1 MAAEGNAAAKD
12 AMLQTLN
19 SALGNLG
26 GGQKSWMVPSNT
38 TANVV
43 PAPSELTVK
52 AAPFTVRKRGRPPK
66 NNSARPNRQ
75 QPAIEHARPSIE
87 PQADRQPPSN
97 STSPQLANVVTDSYK
112 TRLQP
117 SAVTVFPSPTPSEE
131 NTHILATADLDLI
144 GTESTVASHDP
155 TGTGDM
161 SLERRIGMRLR
172 KPSEEAVVHREK
184 RRRQDE
190 GRQARPTV
198 SASASGYQTPTL
210 SHLPSSI
217 SRPPAGSQLYTH
229 SPRLEQT
236 QSRSPSLG
244 QISSDPVQSPQL
256 AQEFQGFGADTTDMP
271 FLGQGHEAPTRPQS
285 MVQSAWY
292 TTQECLHILDAF
304 RHSQAS
310 ASLNPTERSRL
321 SVLKGAVDS
330 QDWAYVTMHQIYCL
344 LDCDPNSLPVDI
356 RTQPGL
362 THALGVMR
370 SVLET
375 NKRLSPAVLQFCARF
390 PYQLGDIRARWPAT
404 FAQQARMFTSFVSF
418 SPYYKDVEQTCE
430 VRRFPP
436 LAWELTERLG
446 LTSFTFQRL
455 LFTVVLRTLWQR
467 VPGNIDRRR
476 CEAEAIGLFRQNQ
489 IEYFQRRYLVSPH
502 PTQMSA
508 ENEANLQNWGPRM
521 RAVVEELEHAAS
533 LPLPCQVPLPY
544 QDLSPPLQQN
554 PQQNPRYSLNADVSR
569 YPDQAQTMQHT
580 TQLARGPRQWPTRSV
595 QRSHVLASNAAPQHA
610 KSVPLLPPA
619 GWVQPQQRQPNP
631 VRFGLHQTNLQS
643 PVLKARSAESPLYQ
657 FVQGFVKPPQRLS
670 NVTRAVEKLTFKLDA
685 DLMAAI
691 PVTLPDGSGVVG
703 ERLVDTNS
711 RTIRLRCI
719 KWPAAADRPDDH
731 IWATQ
736 DTSWIPHSYF
746 SFNGVS
752 LTQRKKVHYGKD
764 LPIDISHLVTE
775 GENTLE
781 MTVMAPTSDKTYQ
794 SFLVAI
800 ELLGITSHALIKQNC
815 LEKNRIPPEQVLA
828 DIRRKLRGS
837 SDDDDITIV
846 ESNLTINL
854 FDPFSASKICDIPV
868 RSRACPHPDCFDLE
882 TFLQTRRR
890 KGDASMPDLWRCPIC
905 NADARPDFLVVD
917 GFMQNVKQQ
926 LDTHGLSNIR
936 AIVVQQDGKWQ
947 PKAEVR
953 EGVSDDPP
961 TPTIRRRSTIPAQSE
976 IIDLSD

>member
-1 MAAEGNAAAKD
+1 
-12 AMLQTLN
+12 
-19 SALGNLG
+19 
-26 GGQKSWMVPSNT
+26 
-38 TANVV
+38 
-43 PAPSELTVK
+43 
-52 AAPFTVRKRGRPPK
+52 
-66 NNSARPNRQ
+66 
-75 QPAIEHARPSIE
+75 
-87 PQADRQPPSN
+87 
-97 STSPQLANVVTDSYK
+97 
-112 TRLQP
+112 
-117 SAVTVFPSPTPSEE
+117 
-131 NTHILATADLDLI
+131 
-144 GTESTVASHDP
+144 
-155 TGTGDM
+155 
-161 SLERRIGMRLR
+161 
-172 KPSEEAVVHREK
+172 
-184 RRRQDE
+184 
-190 GRQARPTV
+190 
-198 SASASGYQTPTL
+198 
-210 SHLPSSI
+210 
-217 SRPPAGSQLYTH
+217 
-229 SPRLEQT
+229 
-236 QSRSPSLG
+236 
-244 QISSDPVQSPQL
+244 
-256 AQEFQGFGADTTDMP
+256 
-271 FLGQGHEAPTRPQS
+271 
-285 MVQSAWY
+285 
-292 TTQECLHILDAF
+292 
-304 RHSQAS
+304 
-310 ASLNPTERSRL
+310 
-321 SVLKGAVDS
+321 
-330 QDWAYVTMHQIYCL
+330 
-344 LDCDPNSLPVDI
+344 
-356 RTQPGL
+356 
-362 THALGVMR
+362 
-370 SVLET
+370 
-375 NKRLSPAVLQFCARF
+375 
-390 PYQLGDIRARWPAT
+390 
-404 FAQQARMFTSFVSF
+404 
-418 SPYYKDVEQTCE
+418 
-430 VRRFPP
+430 
-436 LAWELTERLG
+436 
-446 LTSFTFQRL
+446 
-455 LFTVVLRTLWQR
+455 
-467 VPGNIDRRR
+467 
-476 CEAEAIGLFRQNQ
+476 
-489 IEYFQRRYLVSPH
+489 
-502 PTQMSA
+502 
-508 ENEANLQNWGPRM
+508 
-521 RAVVEELEHAAS
+521 
-533 LPLPCQVPLPY
+533 
-544 QDLSPPLQQN
+544 
-554 PQQNPRYSLNADVSR
+554 
-569 YPDQAQTMQHT
+569 
-580 TQLARGPRQWPTRSV
+580 
-595 QRSHVLASNAAPQHA
+595 
-610 KSVPLLPPA
+610 
-619 GWVQPQQRQPNP
+619 
-631 VRFGLHQTNLQS
+631 
-643 PVLKARSAESPLYQ
+643 
-657 FVQGFVKPPQRLS
+657 
-670 NVTRAVEKLTFKLDA
+670 VEKLTFKLDA